1 MRHSAS
7 APDCL
12 PRPED
17 IQAALAQDTRPLG
30 LMDILRVLRLPVQH
44 KAWLRTHLHDMA
56 VAGTLLHLP
65 AGRIKASVGL
75 PDMARVRITGVHL
88 ADDRVLSGTLLIRG
102 LVEAPYAS
110 GTPDRSIRLST
121 PVADTAADIL
131 PLLPDDTVLAR
142 LRPALGG
149 QLRTGRILRVLTR
162 ASRTGLPMTDCP
174 PYQSEPQPTAPP
186 VTQTALW
193 SCDPRVSL
201 PFLNL
206 EAGRTRTAPG
216 TILLATL
223 PSEPS
228 ADDDI
233 SPAATYAAELSGIVG
248 NATEPGMAARL
259 SLLTHAV
266 PETFSHDALAEAE
279 TAASSVAAL
288 HGQPAPPDRED
299 LRALPLVTIDDETA
313 HDFDDAL
320 WAEPTDTGWRLV
332 VAIADVSA
340 CVAKDSALDQQ
351 ARVRGTSLYLPDRV
365 VPMLPPALSE
375 NACSL
380 LPGQDRPCLFVDLS
394 VTRQGTLGP
403 ARLGRGLMRSA
414 ARLTYVRTQTLLS
427 SGLSQKTGISAQ
439 ETQQPPLP
447 DPVVLKNLH
456 ALWDVA
462 QALQAEAERRGV
474 EPQHDESWIV
484 THDAQGKPVS
494 FAPRSTLPTH
504 EMVAACMV
512 AANTQAAQLMQQQ
525 TLPGLFRTHAAA
537 TPGQPRPTARYSA
550 APTSHAGL
558 RLACYT
564 HFTSPI
570 RRYADL
576 VTHRALADF
585 LALSPLA
592 TSTPAQ
598 STALTRPSLPEPPA
612 MELEALASHLNMTE
626 RRATDV
632 AQACLNRL
640 AAQVL
645 APLTGERVTFHALT
659 STRHGLRV
667 RLTKT
672 GTPSFLPWSA
682 FPSGTGACGTSLH
695 GGVASRRS
703 DFAEAQTGNRG
714 RDEHV
719 FSAVLIA
726 TCPSRGTVTL
736 ASPVHAC

>member
-1 MRHSAS
+1 
-7 APDCL
+7 
-12 PRPED
+12 
-17 IQAALAQDTRPLG
+17 
-30 LMDILRVLRLPVQH
+30 
-44 KAWLRTHLHDMA
+44 
-56 VAGTLLHLP
+56 
-65 AGRIKASVGL
+65 
-75 PDMARVRITGVHL
+75 
-88 ADDRVLSGTLLIRG
+88 
-102 LVEAPYAS
+102 
-110 GTPDRSIRLST
+110 
-121 PVADTAADIL
+121 
-131 PLLPDDTVLAR
+131 VLAR

-149 QLRTGRILRVLTR
+149 QPRTGRILRVLSR
-162 ASRTGLPMTDCP
+162 APRTGLPMTDRP
-174 PYQSEPQPTAPP
+174 PYQREPAAPP
-186 VTQTALW
+186 AMEAALW
-193 SCDPRVSL
+193 SCDPRVSV
-201 PFLNL
+201 PFLSL
-206 EAGRTRTAPG
+206 ETDRTGTAPG
-216 TILLATL
+216 TVLLAAL
-223 PSEPS
+223 PGELGT
-228 ADDDI
+228 ANDI
-233 SPAATYAAELSGIVG
+233 APASPYAARPTGTMGS
-248 NATEPGMAARL
+248 AAEPGMAARL

-279 TAASSVAAL
+279 TAARSVAAL

-340 CVAKDSALDQQ
+340 CVARDTALDQQ
-351 ARVRGTSLYLPDRV
+351 ARLRGTSLYLPDRV

-380 LPGQDRPCLFVDLS
+380 LPGQDRPCLFVEVS
-394 VTRQGTLGP
+394 VTPQGTLGS

-414 ARLTYVRTQTLLS
+414 ARLTYAQTQKLLPP
-427 SGLSQKTGISAQ
+427 GISQGSDASAQ
-439 ETQQPPLP
+439 EMPSLPLP
-447 DPVVLKNLH
+447 EPAVLKNLH

-462 QALQAEAERRGV
+462 QALQAEALRRGV
-474 EPQHDESWIV
+474 ERQDDESWIV
-484 THDAQGKPVS
+484 THDPQGQPVS
-494 FAPRSTLPTH
+494 FAPRLTLPTH

-512 AANTQAAQLMQQQ
+512 AANTQAALLMQQQ
-525 TLPGLFRTHAAA
+525 ALPGLFRTHAAA
-537 TPGQPRPTARYSA
+537 TPGEPRPSARYSA

-592 TSTPAQ
+592 TSPSTQ
-598 STALTRPSLPEPPA
+598 STALTRPSLPEPSTA
-612 MELEALASHLNMTE
+612 ELEALACHLNMTE

-640 AAQVL
+640 AAQML
-645 APLTGERVTFHALT
+645 APLTGQRVTFHALT

-682 FPSGTGACGTSLH
+682 FPSGTGACDTLLH
-695 GGVASRRS
+695 DGVASRRS
-703 DFAEAQTGNRG
+703 DFAETQTGNRN
-714 RDEHV
+714 RERRV

-726 TCPSRGTVTL
+726 TCPSRGTITL